1 MTRFGR
7 RSILTMVGLF
17 ILLAVLRTVFRLSI
31 FTIIGL
37 VIVLAILRTVI
48 RYRRQHQP
56 FTKYH
61 KVGIILLL
69 IGVTAAF
76 GTVLTFESADRE
88 ARGMEYSVV
97 AEQPPEEQSVD
108 AQETQEII
116 TAPQGSKM
124 GGPYKF
130 EDLSP
135 DAQDVF
141 LSTLRGDGS
150 YFTRTSPPWEFQDH
164 TAGDGGPGYAFVR
177 YDSTWYKITVDSG
190 GGPMAGIGKLVMLV
204 TGVPLTVTTLA
215 VGWLIIWLASKR
227 SANSTH

>member
-1 MTRFGR
+1 MAETLFDR
-7 RSILTMVGLF
+7 RSILTVVGLF
-17 ILLAVLRTVFRLSI
+17 IVLAILRTVFRLSI

-37 VIVLAILRTVI
+37 VIVFAVLRTVI
-48 RYRRQHQP
+48 RYRRRHRP

-76 GTVLTFESADRE
+76 GTVLAFESVDRE
-88 ARGMEYSVV
+88 AHGIEYSVD
-97 AEQPPEEQSVD
+97 AEQPPEEQSAD
-108 AQETQEII
+108 TRETQEIR
-116 TAPQGSKM
+116 TEPYGSKT
-124 GGPYKF
+124 GGPYEF

-150 YFTRTSPPWEFQDH
+150 YFTRTSPPWQFQGH
-164 TAGDGGPGYAFVR
+164 AGYEPGYAFVH

-190 GGPMAGIGKLVMLV
+190 GSRTAEVLDMLV
-204 TGVPLTVTTLA
+204 YGVITVTTLI